1 MCFYKLPT
9 GIPIFQSD
17 CQMNEKFIKHLLI
30 PEKLVK
36 IRPVVPAMSTTKSM
50 KKNKEK
56 TLSKYIARRAGMPG
70 RLKCMGIKKVLG
82 KMIN

>member
-1 MCFYKLPT
+1 
-9 GIPIFQSD
+9 
-17 CQMNEKFIKHLLI
+17 MNAKFIKHSHSST
-30 PEKLVK
+30 K